1 MEKQEPFD
9 CEATFKR
16 LDDYLDGELGSE
28 EISLIRAH
36 LGDCE
41 VCAREFVFEETLVDE
56 IRQKIN
62 SVEIPSD
69 LRSRVSTLLDQAK
82 STDQTR

>member
-1 MEKQEPFD
+1 MGNQKQFD
-9 CEATFKR
+9 CETAFKR

-41 VCAREFVFEETLVDE
+41 VCAREFAFEGSLLEE

-62 SVEIPSD
+62 SVEVPSD
-69 LRSRVSTLLDQAK
+69 LRSRVSALLNRAK
-82 STDQTR
+82 SNERTP